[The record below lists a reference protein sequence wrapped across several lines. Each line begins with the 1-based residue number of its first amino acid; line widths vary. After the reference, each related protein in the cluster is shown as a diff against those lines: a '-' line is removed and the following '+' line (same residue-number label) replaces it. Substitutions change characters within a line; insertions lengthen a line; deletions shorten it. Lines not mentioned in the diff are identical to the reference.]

1 MLKKFKRIIAAAIS
15 SVMILTSVGCTT
27 GKNTAYALTVDGY
40 QVKAGVYI
48 YYSYTALTEAKNLAA
63 KQDENLDVSDEKS
76 LKKIKIEGKDFL
88 TFVKDKTTE
97 SCVDHVAVMKHFDEL
112 ELSLTQDELD
122 EIDEYVE
129 SSWQNN
135 EDMFTENGIS
145 KDSIKEIMTS
155 SYKSD
160 AIFKAY
166 YGEGGSENVT
176 EDQLKDFYTENNARV
191 KFVDM
196 DMHDSEGNDL
206 DEAGKKELQDMAKD
220 FIKRAESAD
229 SEEAMLEE
237 FDKFQEEYDDYV
249 ADKAAESSGE
259 ETTEATTEP
268 ETEPETETTTT
279 ESDDEASDNT
289 ENTEATESTSST
301 EDEAVTTAP
310 ESDNEETTSTT
321 TNPYANET
329 IIQVVTTAEGAE
341 EEPDESNYKPS
352 KEIYDWIFND
362 AKTGVP
368 EIVEDEDTMYVI
380 VRLDITERMD
390 EDDLWSESN
399 VDSVRYKMFSDDL
412 QDMLDSWGEEYE
424 VVKNDKAYKRYDP
437 FKIKAE

>member
-1 MLKKFKRIIAAAIS
+1 
-15 SVMILTSVGCTT
+15 
-27 GKNTAYALTVDGY
+27 
-40 QVKAGVYI
+40 
-48 YYSYTALTEAKNLAA
+48 
-63 KQDENLDVSDEKS
+63 
-76 LKKIKIEGKDFL
+76 
-88 TFVKDKTTE
+88 
-97 SCVDHVAVMKHFDEL
+97 
-112 ELSLTQDELD
+112 
-122 EIDEYVE
+122 
-129 SSWQNN
+129 
-135 EDMFTENGIS
+135 MFTENGIS

-220 FIKRAESAD
+220 FLKRAESAD

-321 TNPYANET
+321 T
-329 IIQVVTTAEGAE
+329 Q
-341 EEPDESNYKPS
+341 SLCK
-352 KEIYDWIFND
+352 
-362 AKTGVP
+362 
-368 EIVEDEDTMYVI
+368 
-380 VRLDITERMD
+380 
-390 EDDLWSESN
+390 
-399 VDSVRYKMFSDDL
+399 
-412 QDMLDSWGEEYE
+412 
-424 VVKNDKAYKRYDP
+424 
-437 FKIKAE
+437 